1 MHAKPGANQK
11 TAALAKEMAVEIET
25 QTHLDHCRSLLVQGQ
40 MAQQFQDRSA
50 ELWSQVVLTLPDHA
64 MRFAL
69 NSVTVT
75 LPHSSN
81 LNLWGKMPSPGCQL
95 CQERQML
102 HHILNHGSVAL
113 QRHQYNKRHDDIHM
127 SLYSF
132 VSNHLPPGHRV
143 TADLPDQCYSFPQDV
158 ATTDSRPD
166 MVVWSDQSITLIE
179 LTSPFESGME
189 AAALRKKEKYADL
202 LARCAASLWSPIFIL
217 HVIFVFPFKFNGRY
231 S

>member
-1 MHAKPGANQK
+1 MSSKDHLIIHLATFDTLAEASAQRKSFKPYQQVVEAMHANPGANRK
-11 TAALAKEMAVEIET
+11 TTVALAKEMVVERET

-40 MAQQFQDRSA
+40 TAWQFQDRSA
-50 ELWSQVVLTLPDHA
+50 EVWSQVVLTLPDHA

-75 LPHSSN
+75 LPHNSN

-95 CQERQML
+95 CQERQTL
-102 HHILNHGSVAL
+102 HHILNHCSVAL
-113 QRHQYNKRHDDIHM
+113 QRHQYNNRHDDILM

-143 TADLPDQCYSFPQDV
+143 TADLPDQRYSFPQDV

-166 MVVWSDQSITLIE
+166 MVVWSNQSIT
-179 LTSPFESGME
+179 
-189 AAALRKKEKYADL
+189 
-202 LARCAASLWSPIFIL
+202 FI
-217 HVIFVFPFKFNGRY
+217 
-231 S
+231 